1 MHVFITGGTRGIG
14 NGMVKVFL
22 KNAHRVS
29 FTGTSESSITKA
41 ESQLQGEFQ
50 SFVCDVRKMEQIKAA
65 MMKAVE
71 VFGDIDIW
79 INNAGVGQ
87 VDLPLIDMSEEQIKK
102 VVETNVLGTLYGCN
116 IALNQM
122 LKQNHGTIYN
132 LEGLGSI
139 GMVIPKTVV
148 YGSTKRQITY
158 ITKGLIKETR
168 KTPIKIGTI
177 QPGMVFTDL
186 LMENMPKN
194 GMRIAEIIGNDVD
207 YTTEIIYQK
216 MVKGRRRIRVM
227 NTMKTMGRFF
237 VSMFHKDKKL

>member
-1 MHVFITGGTRGIG
+1 
-14 NGMVKVFL
+14 
-22 KNAHRVS
+22 
-29 FTGTSESSITKA
+29 
-41 ESQLQGEFQ
+41 
-50 SFVCDVRKMEQIKAA
+50 
-65 MMKAVE
+65 
-71 VFGDIDIW
+71 
-79 INNAGVGQ
+79 
-87 VDLPLIDMSEEQIKK
+87 MSEEQIKK

-132 LEGLGSI
+132 LEGLGSN

-168 KTPIKIGTI
+168 KTPIKIGRI